1 MQRKRLSAA
10 LLALVLSVTVA
21 ACGTEP
27 PAAGTATAAPTT
39 PTASGSAAAVR
50 ADGPYNDADVMF
62 LQMMAAHEKQG
73 LELAHLAGGAQREN
87 VRTLCAAVEAT
98 QTDEVALM
106 TSWLR
111 GWSKPVEVDTDP
123 AAHASHGGLPATG
136 PEQIAALKKSGRS
149 EFDGR
154 LLNLFIG
161 HQHNAVEMATKEAA
175 DGANARTRE
184 FARRVVESRT
194 DQIQQ
199 MLTLLN
205 E

>member
-1 MQRKRLSAA
+1 MA
-10 LLALVLSVTVA
+10 LT
-21 ACGTEP
+21 ACGTGAP
-27 PAAGTATAAPTT
+27 ARQPAGSAAGGAATADPAT
-39 PTASGSAAAVR
+39 SGSAAAVR
-50 ADGPYNDADVMF
+50 ADGAHNDTDVMF
-62 LQMMAAHEKQG
+62 LQMMVAHEKQG
-73 LELAHLAGGAQREN
+73 LELARLGAEAQREN
-87 VRTLCAAVEAT
+87 VRTLAAAVAAT
-98 QTDEVALM
+98 QTDEVSMM

-111 GWSKPVEVDTDP
+111 GWSKPVAVDTDP

-136 PEQIAALKKSGRS
+136 PEQIAALKKTGKS

-175 DGANARTRE
+175 DGANAETKE

>member
-1 MQRKRLSAA
+1 M
-10 LLALVLSVTVA
+10 T
-21 ACGTEP
+21 ACGT
-27 PAAGTATAAPTT
+27 
-39 PTASGSAAAVR
+39 GSADRQPAGSPTSEAVAADPATTGSATTVR
-50 ADGPYNDADVMF
+50 ADGPHNDTDVMF
-62 LQMMAAHEKQG
+62 LQMMVAHGKQG
-73 LELAHLAGGAQREN
+73 VELAQLAGARAQREE
-87 VRTLCAAVEAT
+87 VRTLAAAVAAT
-98 QTDEVALM
+98 QTDEVSMM

-111 GWSKPVEVDTDP
+111 GWSKPVAVDTDP
-123 AAHASHGGLPATG
+123 AAHANHGGLPATG
-136 PEQIAALKKSGRS
+136 PEQIAALKKASKS

-175 DGANARTRE
+175 DGANAETKE

-194 DQIQQ
+194 GQIQQ